1 MDFVFNDGGRAEAG
15 FKGKAGDCVCRSIAI
30 ATGKPYQEIYDVL
43 ANMNES
49 TRKTKR
55 TKKTAGKKTADEGI
69 YTTRKAFKDYMVSLG
84 FSWVSTMGI
93 GTGCKVHLKAAELPM
108 GVIIA
113 RVTRHYCCIIDGV
126 INDTHDPSRGENRCV
141 YGYWKLN

>member
-1 MDFVFNDGGRAEAG
+1 MEFIFNDGGRAKAG
-15 FKGKAGDCVCRSIAI
+15 FKGKASDCVCRSIAI

-43 ANMNES
+43 ADMNES

-55 TKKTAGKKTADEGI
+55 TKKTAGKKTADKGI

-93 GTGCKVHLKAAELPM
+93 GTGCKVHLKASEIPA

-113 RVTRHYCCIIDGV
+113 RVTRHYCCVIDGV
-126 INDTHDPSRGENRCV
+126 IHDTHDPSRNESRCV